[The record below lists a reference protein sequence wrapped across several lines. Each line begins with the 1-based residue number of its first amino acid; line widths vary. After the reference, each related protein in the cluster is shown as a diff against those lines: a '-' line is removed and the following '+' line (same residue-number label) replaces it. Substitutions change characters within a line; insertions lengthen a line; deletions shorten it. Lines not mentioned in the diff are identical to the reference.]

1 MKIYSVLKLFRL
13 DQWIKNLFLF
23 APLFFSFYFDV
34 NLFKTL
40 VLGAFI
46 FSVAASSVYILND
59 YHDVEE
65 DKLHPQKCTRPIASG
80 EVPKK
85 QAVLLMFLLSFT
97 AMMGAWFLSFN
108 FFLILFVYLLINCA
122 YTFKFKHIAVLDI
135 SVIAFGFV
143 LRIFAGAS
151 LINVSPSNWIVLVTF
166 VLALFLALA
175 KRRDDCL
182 LALDGKKTRKNIAGY
197 NLEMLNSALS
207 LMAAVTILA
216 YIMYT
221 VSPEVISRLG
231 TGNIYLTSFFVIIGV
246 LRYMQLTFVYQNSG
260 SPTKL
265 VLKDKFLQIILLAWL
280 YSFYV
285 IIKVF

>member
-1 MKIYSVLKLFRL
+1 
-13 DQWIKNLFLF
+13 
-23 APLFFSFYFDV
+23 
-34 NLFKTL
+34 
-40 VLGAFI
+40 
-46 FSVAASSVYILND
+46 
-59 YHDVEE
+59 
-65 DKLHPQKCTRPIASG
+65 
-80 EVPKK
+80 
-85 QAVLLMFLLSFT
+85 
-97 AMMGAWFLSFN
+97 
-108 FFLILFVYLLINCA
+108 
-122 YTFKFKHIAVLDI
+122 
-135 SVIAFGFV
+135 
-143 LRIFAGAS
+143 
-151 LINVSPSNWIVLVTF
+151 VLVTF